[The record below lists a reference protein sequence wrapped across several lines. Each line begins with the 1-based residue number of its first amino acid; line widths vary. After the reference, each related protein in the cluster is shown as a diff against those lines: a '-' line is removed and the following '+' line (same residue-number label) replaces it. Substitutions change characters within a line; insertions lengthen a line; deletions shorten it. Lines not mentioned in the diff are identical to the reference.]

1 MQTITSLKSFWSL
14 LNKNRKRRFF
24 VLAGG
29 MSFLATLEAAA
40 PLLIAAYFKPEL
52 LIRIISSGKDSIL
65 DIGNVRDLQHILPW
79 IIVSIFLLKTIYGYF
94 MASRVNYFCFELQAN
109 IGKRVLDAYL
119 NMPFDRFRTIN
130 SGDILRNVFN
140 EPSQITFNIS
150 LPYLLFVT
158 EALVLVA
165 MLLVALYISPIAT
178 IIIAI
183 VFMVVILMTQ
193 LYTSSRISL
202 YSKTRHEEDASRMLL
217 VNNSILGFLDIRFG
231 QAASLTCDE
240 YHQHAKCSA
249 VAEASQ
255 QTLSSIPRY
264 SLELSLVVILLVAV
278 ASDMALVDSIHI
290 ATAFLAIGYR
300 LLPTLN
306 RLATALQ
313 LFKYGFP
320 AINTLS
326 KIISSSQNEEDFKL
340 DFQNNELQ
348 KITLQSVIKN
358 RPDTDLFLFSALSL
372 SLEKGVVYAISGPS
386 GIGKSTLLHII
397 SGMLPTDS
405 GNLVYKFERN
415 LISERKQFSRY
426 VAYLDQAPYVAETYL
441 SKNLLISKYEM
452 RTRREV
458 IYYLKRIGLD
468 SLSDAIIRGEDPLLG
483 RGGIHLS
490 GGEKQ
495 RFALVRALLQKK
507 PLLLLDEPT
516 AGLDRYSEQKFI
528 ELLKE
533 VQGEYITILISH
545 SKYVI
550 DAADAVI
557 ELK

>member
-1 MQTITSLKSFWSL
+1 MQTVTSLKSFWSL
-14 LNKNRKRRFF
+14 LNKKRKTRFF

-29 MSFLATLEAAA
+29 MSFLAMLEAAA

-52 LIRIISSGKDSIL
+52 LTKIISIWKDSIL
-65 DIGNVRDLQHILPW
+65 DIGNVKGLQHSLPW
-79 IIVSIFLLKTIYGYF
+79 IIVSIFLLKTFYGFF
-94 MASRVNYFCFELQAN
+94 MAGRVNQFCFELQAN
-109 IGKRVLDAYL
+109 IGKRVLAAYL
-119 NMPFDRFRTIN
+119 NMPFDLFRTIK

-150 LPYLLFVT
+150 LPFLLFVT

-165 MLLVALYISPIAT
+165 MLLVALYISPLAT

-183 VFMVVILMTQ
+183 VFVVVIFMTQ

-202 YSKTRHEEDASRMLL
+202 HSKTRHEEDASRMLL

-231 QAASLTCDE
+231 QAASLTSDE

-249 VAEASQ
+249 GAEASQ

-264 SLELSLVVILLVAV
+264 SLELSLVMLLLVAI
-278 ASDMALVDSIHI
+278 ASDIALADSIHI

-306 RLATALQ
+306 RLATAMQ

-320 AINTLS
+320 AINSLS
-326 KIISSSQNEEDFKL
+326 EIISSNQKEEESKVD
-340 DFQNNELQ
+340 LQ
-348 KITLQSVIKN
+348 DDTLQEINLQSVAKK
-358 RPDTDLFLFSALSL
+358 RPDTEQLLFSALSL

-405 GNLVYKFERN
+405 GNVIYKFERK
-415 LISERKQFSRY
+415 LIRDRRQFCRH
-426 VAYLDQAPYVAETYL
+426 VAYLDQTPYVAETYL
-441 SKNLLISKYEM
+441 SKNLLLSKYEM
-452 RTRREV
+452 STRREV

-468 SLSDAIIRGEDPLLG
+468 SLSDAICRGEDPLLG

-516 AGLDRYSEQKFI
+516 AGLDRYSEQKFT

-533 VQGEYITILISH
+533 VQSEYITILISH
-545 SKYVI
+545 SKYII
-550 DAADAVI
+550 DAADVVI